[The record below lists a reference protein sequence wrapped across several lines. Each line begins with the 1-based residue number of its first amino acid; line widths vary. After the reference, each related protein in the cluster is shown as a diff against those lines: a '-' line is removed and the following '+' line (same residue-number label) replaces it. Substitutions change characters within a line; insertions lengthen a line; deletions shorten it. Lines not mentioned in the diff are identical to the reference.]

1 MTAATDEYLCAPDA
15 EWTELSMEGR
25 GLLHLCAVVE
35 GAPVE
40 PGEALLPDE
49 DEDDGF
55 ARAEL
60 SDVLDDWIDSAPHE
74 AIYALVHPTDFA
86 KIARRVH

>member
-1 MTAATDEYLCAPDA
+1 MTTSSAELLCAPDA

-25 GLLHLCAVVE
+25 GLLHVCPVVD
-35 GAPVE
+35 GAPVS
-40 PGEALLPDE
+40 PGEVLLPDE
-49 DEDDGF
+49 DEDEGY

-60 SDVLDDWIDSAPHE
+60 SEVLDDWIDSEPHE

-86 KIARRVH
+86 QLARPLH